1 MRGTA
6 RVYATPNF
14 RLEGTVL
21 YADGEVDFNVPL
33 PVTQDFQ
40 TWLWRAKAEYKFAT
54 SPFSVFAAY
63 EGSRT
68 TASLVQVGLGGED
81 LRVTDH
87 RVLAGIRLYLNENTL
102 QFNDVTARRSTS
114 SHRSTRRASSLG
126 LAANSDDR
134 RADSNNG
141 KMKEIWV

>member
-1 MRGTA
+1 M
-6 RVYATPNF
+6 
-14 RLEGTVL
+14 L

-68 TASLVQVGLGGED
+68 TASLVQVGLGSED

-102 QFNDVTARRSTS
+102 QFNDR
-114 SHRSTRRASSLG
+114 
-126 LAANSDDR
+126 
-134 RADSNNG
+134 NG
-141 KMKEIWV
+141 TTLDIIAPFNAPSFIFTPGGQP